1 MGYAKHIG
9 RVGGLAITLGVGV
22 ALASAPGVAN
32 ADTSSSSST
41 SVSASTTTATT
52 TATGRDSASPG
63 GAATN
68 DAPTSD
74 VGMSSESADE
84 STTDNSAAND
94 EDTASLA
101 DAQAEE
107 DAVAAEDSVGG
118 RSADRH
124 STQGRTDAE
133 GLSRPEDSSDAE
145 SALALEAE
153 LSAEPAET
161 VERAPDMFTNAPVD
175 SAEAPPTASPV
186 ATELAESE
194 PPAQAQRS
202 AVVDVASVPD
212 SSGQQPLEPSP
223 EAPMG
228 APMMLAA
235 LAAVRD
241 ELERSAVR
249 RDATVAT
256 SQTQALADPTPN
268 VLVIGVDGTNLSRVL
283 DDPANV
289 NFFELIQTGTTAP
302 ASIVGHTTISGPSWS
317 SILTGVWGETT
328 GVINNVFTPWTYDTW
343 ATVFNQLETF
353 NPAIQTTSIA
363 NWDVISAI
371 ASAGSIPADT
381 VVNISQVPGDTDWL
395 LTDDAVGEAT
405 EVAIV
410 AADPDVPNFLFS
422 YFVGVDEN
430 GHMYGG
436 DSPQYAAAIK
446 NFDRNLGEILEAVAD
461 WEALTGE
468 QWTILVTTDHGHQP
482 QKGFGHGFQ
491 SPDETST
498 FVIAENP
505 DLFAAGAINL
515 RYQIVDVTPTV
526 VTLFGGTP
534 AVGSE
539 GVSLTD
545 LGDSNVFPVNDD
557 EALRGSLQDA
567 IAMYGYPDIGTQLAL
582 GARTIFATVPYVV
595 YGLTNDVV
603 SSLQAIADQGI
614 FLISLLARLAIAP
627 VQFIGDVTYVMTNT
641 GAQIVARLTG
651 VTGASIFPLWPPAP
665 PSFPT
670 TPEEAAVPDALLL
683 CGDADGL
690 SAALCGEGSMAV

>member
-1 MGYAKHIG
+1 MSYARHIG
-9 RVGGLAITLGVGV
+9 RVGALAITLGVGV
-22 ALASAPGVAN
+22 ALASTGQAN

-41 SVSASTTTATT
+41 SASSSTTTSTS
-52 TATGRDSASPG
+52 DNSASNDR
-63 GAATN
+63 AETN
-68 DAPTSD
+68 DAPNSD
-74 VGMSSESADE
+74 SRASSQSAGE
-84 STTDNSAAND
+84 STTDSAPTID
-94 EDTASLA
+94 EDAASLA
-101 DAQAEE
+101 QDEAEE
-107 DAVAAEDSVGG
+107 DAVSVHDQIGG
-118 RSADRH
+118 ASA
-124 STQGRTDAE
+124 GRRKSELSTDAE
-133 GLSRPEDSSDAE
+133 DLSLSEDSSEAE
-145 SALALEAE
+145 SALALDIEPP
-153 LSAEPAET
+153 AEPAET
-161 VERAPDMFTNAPVD
+161 AEPTDDTFTGASVESTDVLPPV
-175 SAEAPPTASPV
+175 SPI
-186 ATELAESE
+186 ATESTAPAPE
-194 PPAQAQRS
+194 PQS
-202 AVVDVASVPD
+202 AVVNVASATAAT
-212 SSGQQPLEPSP
+212 GQQPAEPSP
-223 EAPMG
+223 EPPMG

-249 RDATVAT
+249 GDAKVSA
-256 SQTQALADPTPN
+256 SQAQALEADPTPN

-289 NFFELIQTGTTAP
+289 NFFELIQDGTTAP
-302 ASIVGHTTISGPSWS
+302 ASIAGHTTISGPSWS

-381 VVNISQVPGDTDWL
+381 VLNISQVPGDTDWL
-395 LTDDAVGEAT
+395 LTDDAVGDAT
-405 EVAIV
+405 ELAI
-410 AADPDVPNFLFS
+410 AAASPDVPNFLFS

-446 NFDRNLGEILEAVAD
+446 NFDRNLGEIMQAVTA

-482 QKGFGHGFQ
+482 QKGVGHGFQ

-505 DLFAAGAINL
+505 DLFAVGAINL
-515 RYQIVDVTPTV
+515 QYQIVDVTPTV
-526 VTLFGGTP
+526 VTLFGGDPT
-534 AVGSE
+534 AGSE

-545 LGDSNVFPVNDD
+545 LSDSNVFPVDDD

-595 YGLTNDVV
+595 FGLTND
-603 SSLQAIADQGI
+603 LTAALREIADQDI

-627 VQFIGDVTYVMTNT
+627 VQFIGDFTYVMTNT

-665 PSFPT
+665 PSFPS
-670 TPEEAAVPDALLL
+670 TPEEATAPDALLL
-683 CGDADGL
+683 CGDVDGV
-690 SAALCGEGSMAV
+690 SAEQCGEGSMAV